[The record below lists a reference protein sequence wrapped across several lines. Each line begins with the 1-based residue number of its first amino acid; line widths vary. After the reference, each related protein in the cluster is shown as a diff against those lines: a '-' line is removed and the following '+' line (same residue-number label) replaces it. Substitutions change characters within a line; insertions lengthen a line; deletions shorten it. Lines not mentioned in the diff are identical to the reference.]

1 MPTGSRRA
9 IVSPGRPRRT
19 RTRTR
24 KQRRV
29 GQRAL
34 ISEGE
39 FAGVEPLIKKNPP
52 QNEFRPGDYL
62 HVSDLVYKCSR
73 MIALSKHLDLP
84 IRGEPILDSRGVC
97 FQIGR
102 AIQDYVTERIKTNM
116 PDQLWGN
123 WSCRCGEVEA
133 EGCTY
138 SEILDEPACHQCGT
152 PPTNYVETVWRSEAY
167 KLTGAI
173 DILLKLP
180 GNILYPVE
188 VKSISGARF
197 DEVTRA
203 VPDHL
208 IQALFYWHLLQENG
222 KNVMDQA
229 SILYVKKEFVF
240 ANPYK
245 EILIQPSNYEN
256 RITDFFDEARELKTY
271 MYDDGPLPV
280 RTTCSH
286 PLSPGAKECPFALQ
300 CFAIDPP
307 PERNSD

>member
-1 MPTGSRRA
+1 MA
-9 IVSPGRPRRT
+9 PGAPRRT
-19 RTRTR
+19 RVRRRRSPVQRTT
-24 KQRRV
+24 V
-29 GQRAL
+29 A
-34 ISEGE
+34 EVE
-39 FAGVEPLIKKNPP
+39 FAGVESLIKKNPP

-97 FQIGR
+97 FKIGR
-102 AIQDYVTERIKTNM
+102 AIQEYVTERFKTNM
-116 PDQLWGN
+116 PNELWG
-123 WSCRCGEVEA
+123 WWTCDCRANIDKRGRTFA
-133 EGCTY
+133 
-138 SEILDEPACHQCGT
+138 EILEQATRCDQCGNLT
-152 PPTNYVETVWRSEAY
+152 NNYVETVWRSETY

-180 GNILYPVE
+180 GNVLYPVE

-197 DEVTRA
+197 EEVTRA

-208 IQALFYWHLLQENG
+208 IQTLFYWHLLQENG

-271 MYDDGPLPV
+271 MHDDGPLPV

-300 CFAIDPP
+300 CFAIDPM
-307 PERNSD
+307 PEDNSD

>member
-9 IVSPGRPRRT
+9 LVSPGRPRRT
-19 RTRTR
+19 RSSRPMTRR
-24 KQRRV
+24 PQIAE
-29 GQRAL
+29 Q
-34 ISEGE
+34 E
-39 FAGVEPLIKKNPP
+39 FAGVEPLIKRNPP

-73 MIALSKHLDLP
+73 MIALSQHLSLP

-102 AIQDYVTERIKTNM
+102 AIQDYVTERLKTNM
-116 PDQLWGN
+116 PNELWGDWRCDCDGVSLSGATYN
-123 WSCRCGEVEA
+123 EARDVSSC
-133 EGCTY
+133 
-138 SEILDEPACHQCGT
+138 PQCGQN
-152 PPTNYVETVWRSEAY
+152 PTNYVETVWRSETY
-167 KLTGAI
+167 RLTGAI

-180 GNILYPVE
+180 GDILYPVE

-208 IQALFYWHLLQENG
+208 IQALFYWHLLRENG
-222 KNVMDQA
+222 KNVMNQA

-245 EILIQPSNYEN
+245 EILVHPNEYEN
-256 RITDFFDEARELKTY
+256 RLTDFFDEARELKAY
-271 MYDDGPLPV
+271 LHDDGPLPI
-280 RTTCSH
+280 RSTCSH